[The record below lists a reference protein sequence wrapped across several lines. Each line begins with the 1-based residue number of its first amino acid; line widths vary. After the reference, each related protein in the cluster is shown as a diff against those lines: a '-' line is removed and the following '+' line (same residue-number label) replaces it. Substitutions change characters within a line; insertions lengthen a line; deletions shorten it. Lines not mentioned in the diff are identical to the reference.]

1 MNSLIEFHGRLSRG
15 DKRPANPG
23 GYCLQFQL
31 HGHQKSGSQR
41 DKVYWE
47 EVLEDV
53 TVSPGGFYR
62 VVLGQKLPVDS
73 KMFTHGVRWM
83 SIRVVRSGKLED
95 ENGFRIPVLGQSLIL
110 GRDIERA
117 SQRMGVLEDKLA
129 AAAGSAPKVEQF
141 QTRLKRIADGV
152 AAVQARVVAVE
163 DGGELKAMIRRMEAL
178 TTRLDEVDK
187 DEGRLDRLELEMVD
201 LVGPQGD
208 VVDLNSRMDSV
219 ESRAPELIRNLRK
232 RDKNAPDQLALGELK
247 ISLDGI
253 RVQIAGLQ
261 SMCVQLESL
270 VGSGTAD
277 IDPESIGAVKRSG
290 DVMTG
295 GLTINRGGLSVLSG
309 GVSCRGAT
317 VTTLDASNV
326 IKAPKMIAEAFEL
339 RGDLTV
345 DSAQRSLQIRAIEGR
360 QASARRDG
368 ALHLNPRGGAEI
380 VIGNQDASKG
390 VDVHGSVR
398 ANSIVSQSSG
408 GIAQIFHA
416 TGALEV
422 GDVVRINDSGE
433 RVARVRKAA
442 DPRVVGV
449 VTDSPGVLL
458 GGVTRTG
465 SVSVAIAGVVLCRV
479 EAESGPVE
487 AGALLVSSK
496 VAGHACACV
505 EPDSGTRLG
514 KALAPLSKGR
524 GLIPVL
530 LTGG

>member
-1 MNSLIEFHGRLSRG
+1 MDSLIEFHGRLSRG

-31 HGHQKSGSQR
+31 HGHQKSGSRR

-53 TVSPGGFYR
+53 DVSPGGFYR
-62 VVLGQKLPVDS
+62 VVLGQKIPVDS

-95 ENGFRIPVLGQSLIL
+95 ENGLRIPVLGQSLIL
-110 GRDIERA
+110 GRDLERA
-117 SQRMGVLEDKLA
+117 AQRMGVLEDKLTA
-129 AAAGSAPKVEQF
+129 ATSSVPKVEQF
-141 QTRLKRIADGV
+141 QTRLKRIVDGI
-152 AAVQARVVAVE
+152 AAIQARLVAVE
-163 DGGELKAMIRRMEAL
+163 DGGELKAVIRRMEAL

-187 DEGRLDRLELEMVD
+187 DEGRLDRLELEMED
-201 LVGPQGD
+201 LVGPGGD

-219 ESRAPELIRNLRK
+219 ESRAPDLIRNLRK
-232 RDKNAPDQLALGELK
+232 RDKNAPEQLALGELQRS
-247 ISLDGI
+247 IDGI
-253 RVQIAGLQ
+253 KVQMAGLQ
-261 SMCVQLESL
+261 SMCAELESL
-270 VGSGTAD
+270 VGSGTGDVDAD
-277 IDPESIGAVKRSG
+277 SIGAVKRSG
-290 DVMTG
+290 DAMTG

-345 DSAQRSLQIRAIEGR
+345 DSAQRALQIRSVEGR

-368 ALHLNPRGGAEI
+368 ALHLNSRGGAEV

-390 VDVHGSVR
+390 MDVHGSIRGDLV
-398 ANSIVSQSSG
+398 VSKSSG
-408 GIAQIFHA
+408 GLAQIFHA
-416 TGALEV
+416 TGALQV

-433 RVARVRKAA
+433 RVARVRKPA

-449 VTDSPGVLL
+449 VTDAPGVLL

-465 SVSVAIAGVVLCRV
+465 AVSVAIAGVVLCLV
-479 EAESGPVE
+479 EAESGPVQ
-487 AGALLVSSK
+487 AGDLLVSSK
-496 VAGHACACV
+496 VAGHACACSSPV
-505 EPDSGTRLG
+505 DGTRLG
-514 KALAPLSKGR
+514 KALAPLAKGR

>member
-1 MNSLIEFHGRLSRG
+1 
-15 DKRPANPG
+15 
-23 GYCLQFQL
+23 
-31 HGHQKSGSQR
+31 
-41 DKVYWE
+41 
-47 EVLEDV
+47 
-53 TVSPGGFYR
+53 
-62 VVLGQKLPVDS
+62 
-73 KMFTHGVRWM
+73 
-83 SIRVVRSGKLED
+83 
-95 ENGFRIPVLGQSLIL
+95 
-110 GRDIERA
+110 
-117 SQRMGVLEDKLA
+117 
-129 AAAGSAPKVEQF
+129 
-141 QTRLKRIADGV
+141 
-152 AAVQARVVAVE
+152 
-163 DGGELKAMIRRMEAL
+163 
-178 TTRLDEVDK
+178 
-187 DEGRLDRLELEMVD
+187 
-201 LVGPQGD
+201 
-208 VVDLNSRMDSV
+208 
-219 ESRAPELIRNLRK
+219 
-232 RDKNAPDQLALGELK
+232 
-247 ISLDGI
+247 
-253 RVQIAGLQ
+253 
-261 SMCVQLESL
+261 
-270 VGSGTAD
+270 
-277 IDPESIGAVKRSG
+277 
-290 DVMTG
+290 
-295 GLTINRGGLSVLSG
+295 
-309 GVSCRGAT
+309 